1 MSGTRKPL
9 TWLITGSS
17 NGFGLALTRQV
28 LASGDNVIATSRNP
42 QRTPELVQEV
52 EAKSNGRWIG
62 LDVCWSSERIA
73 KVIAQAEA
81 QFGGLDVVV
90 NNAAYSILGAVEDV
104 PEDQAK
110 AEFET
115 NFWGALRV
123 VKAILSGMRDR
134 GSGTIVN
141 VSSALGVTSW
151 PACGLYSASK
161 FALEGEFAPFVSF
174 ITLSLMLTSLG
185 MSQALAQ
192 EVKTFGI
199 RVLIVEPGSFRTNF
213 LAGGAMQIAG
223 PSEPYKSPHPVG
235 LSLQSEHEKN
245 GKQPGDPVKA
255 VQVIYNVVT
264 GKTRGLGEILR
275 LPLGSDCWEAGM
287 KHNESVR
294 KDFEACKEMAFSVQ
308 IE

>member
-1 MSGTRKPL
+1 MSDIRKPL

-52 EAKSNGRWIG
+52 ETKSNGCWVG
-62 LDVCWSSERIA
+62 LDVCWSSEKITQ
-73 KVIAQAEA
+73 VISQAET

-90 NNAAYSILGAVEDV
+90 NNAAYSVLGAVEDV

-123 VKAILSGMRDR
+123 VKAVIPGMRNR

-161 FALEGEFAPFVSF
+161 FALEGGFVPASLF
-174 ITLSLMLTSLG
+174 LAFLLTLASLG

-192 EVKTFGI
+192 EVKAFGI

-213 LAGGAMQIAG
+213 LAGGAMQVAG
-223 PSEPYKSPHPVG
+223 PSEPYKSPHPVE

-245 GKQPGDPVKA
+245 GKQPGDPARA
-255 VQVIYNVVT
+255 VQVIYDVVT
-264 GKTRGLGEILR
+264 GKTGGLGEILR
-275 LPLGSDCWEAGM
+275 LPLGSDCWEAAM

-294 KDFEACKEMAFSVQ
+294 KEFEGCKEMAFSVQ